1 MEMTKLQQ
9 EWLLERIT
17 ADSLWEA
24 LSDSYFFENC
34 LGRGY
39 LPTKEEFDREVRKVE
54 SWIVKNSIPT
64 EISKLQL
71 ALINE
76 CIEWAEAIWMEY
88 DGNHSDSGRLRSI
101 DNLLEKHEAWEKTIS
116 IVTEETSQETK
127 PNKLNVQVIGNWY
140 GDAFKTG
147 KLANG
152 TQI

>member
-1 MEMTKLQQ
+1 MFDLWLRINENNHVDGINTRRNKMEMTKLQQ

-17 ADSLWEA
+17 ADSLWET

-76 CIEWAEAIWMEY
+76 CIEWAEDIFWLDCEK
-88 DGNHSDSGRLRSI
+88 RSI
-101 DNLLEKHEAWEKTIS
+101 NNLLEKHEAWEKTIS
-116 IVTEETSQETK
+116 IVTE
-127 PNKLNVQVIGNWY
+127 
-140 GDAFKTG
+140 
-147 KLANG
+147 
-152 TQI
+152 

>member
-24 LSDSYFFENC
+24 LSDSYFFENWV
-34 LGRGY
+34 GY
-39 LPTKEEFDREVRKVE
+39 LPTEEEFDREVRKVE

-64 EISKLQL
+64 EISKLHL

-127 PNKLNVQVIGNWY
+127 PNKLNVQVIGDWY
-140 GDAFKTG
+140 GDAFKIQRG
-147 KLANG
+147 EK
-152 TQI
+152 

>member
-34 LGRGY
+34 LGY
-39 LPTKEEFDREVRKVE
+39 LPTEEEFDREVRKVE

-64 EISKLQL
+64 EISKLHL

-127 PNKLNVQVIGNWY
+127 PNKLNVRVIGDWY
-140 GDAFKTG
+140 GDAFKIQRG
-147 KLANG
+147 EK
-152 TQI
+152 

>member
-9 EWLLERIT
+9 EWLLQRIT

-24 LSDSYFFENC
+24 LSGCYLLKF
-34 LGRGY
+34 LGY
-39 LPTKEEFDREVRKVE
+39 LPTEEDFDREVRKVE

-64 EISKLQL
+64 EISKLHL
-71 ALINE
+71 VLINE

-127 PNKLNVQVIGNWY
+127 PNKLNVQVIGDWY
-140 GDAFKTG
+140 GDAFKIQRG
-147 KLANG
+147 EK
-152 TQI
+152 

>member
-34 LGRGY
+34 LGY
-39 LPTKEEFDREVRKVE
+39 LPTEEEFDREVRKVE

-64 EISKLQL
+64 EISKLHL

-127 PNKLNVQVIGNWY
+127 PNKLNVQVIGDWY
-140 GDAFKTG
+140 GDAFKIQRG
-147 KLANG
+147 EK
-152 TQI
+152 

>member
-34 LGRGY
+34 LGY
-39 LPTKEEFDREVRKVE
+39 LPTEEEFDREVRKVE

-64 EISKLQL
+64 EISKLHL

-88 DGNHSDSGRLRSI
+88 DGNHSDAGRLRSI
-101 DNLLEKHEAWEKTIS
+101 DNLLEKHEAWKKTIS
-116 IVTEETSQETK
+116 IITDETCQETK
-127 PNKLNVQVIGNWY
+127 LNKLNVRVIGDWY
-140 GDAFKTG
+140 GDAFKIQRG
-147 KLANG
+147 VK
-152 TQI
+152 